1 MFDGIRPDHVG
12 PAEIRFP
19 FLGRNA
25 WVTAIKPNRFVSK
38 TACHVESRCSD
49 TRVVPSRGLMPALLM
64 RMSRHPC
71 LASIALAAAAML
83 SGSVTAGLWVRLR
96 HSHGHGVPGCANL

>member
-1 MFDGIRPDHVG
+1 
-12 PAEIRFP
+12 
-19 FLGRNA
+19 
-25 WVTAIKPNRFVSK
+25 
-38 TACHVESRCSD
+38 
-49 TRVVPSRGLMPALLM
+49 LMPALLM